1 MLIYYEACL
10 NPEDAYRSEH
20 SIKAGWGESYVRG
33 RLALSLSFIRDNTL
47 ERHWHARV
55 SVLLAALLLASA
67 VPAADE
73 ALPTLA
79 GGVYSVEAIVARGPA
94 VLVFWNSW
102 LPGAD
107 AFTTLIPEVE
117 RAARASGRTCVV
129 VVFQDDA
136 VAAAAAAQRSPSLTW
151 VVDRHGQLLRRF
163 QVTRAPSV
171 VAIEKGGEVRGRA
184 GPAAD
189 EVRALLASLGGR

>member
-1 MLIYYEACL
+1 MSAL
-10 NPEDAYRSEH
+10 
-20 SIKAGWGESYVRG
+20 
-33 RLALSLSFIRDNTL
+33 LSL
-47 ERHWHARV
+47 
-55 SVLLAALLLASA
+55 VLLAA
-67 VPAADE
+67 PAPPADE

-79 GGVYSVEAIVARGPA
+79 GGVYSVAAVVAHGPA

-117 RAARASGRTCVV
+117 RAARASGRTGVV

-136 VAAAAAAQRSPSLTW
+136 HAAAAAAQRTPSLTW

-171 VAIEKGGEVRGRA
+171 VAVDKGGEVRGRA
-184 GPAAD
+184 GPAAG
-189 EVRALLASLGGR
+189 EVRALLATLGGQ